1 MTNFFFILMTPELV
15 VVGHIINETIQ
26 YSDRTVTPVLG
37 SPAAYS
43 SVVASKLGIRTG
55 LVTKIGKDWP
65 DEFLN
70 AIKDA
75 GVDMRGVKITG
86 RSTRNLLV
94 YDKSGNKKVRYLAK
108 APSIYVS
115 DIPKEYLK
123 ASIIYIC
130 PMDFE
135 VSLQTVRRLHALG
148 KKLAVDLMGYGGATS
163 SSHPNREER
172 QNRRALKKL
181 VRYFHIVRAS
191 IEDCEY
197 FFEEVSQKEEEI
209 AHLFTEWGANIGI
222 ITLGE
227 RGSIIVT
234 KEREFRVP
242 VFPAKV
248 KDSTGAGDSYSA
260 GFLVEYLRTKNPHQ
274 SALFAAATASLVIEG
289 TGGVLLKRVP
299 TTLEV
304 RRRIELY

>member
-94 YDKSGNKKVRYLAK
+94 YD
-108 APSIYVS
+108 
-115 DIPKEYLK
+115 
-123 ASIIYIC
+123 
-130 PMDFE
+130 
-135 VSLQTVRRLHALG
+135 
-148 KKLAVDLMGYGGATS
+148 
-163 SSHPNREER
+163 
-172 QNRRALKKL
+172 
-181 VRYFHIVRAS
+181 
-191 IEDCEY
+191 
-197 FFEEVSQKEEEI
+197 
-209 AHLFTEWGANIGI
+209 
-222 ITLGE
+222 
-227 RGSIIVT
+227 
-234 KEREFRVP
+234 
-242 VFPAKV
+242 
-248 KDSTGAGDSYSA
+248 
-260 GFLVEYLRTKNPHQ
+260 
-274 SALFAAATASLVIEG
+274 
-289 TGGVLLKRVP
+289 
-299 TTLEV
+299 
-304 RRRIELY
+304 